1 MKAGAQAALAIVTAV
16 MARAGPAAA
25 NDSDGDGVTLRLGW
39 SGLDSGYDDWREAAL
54 HVEWRWPDIG
64 GAYAVLRTLD
74 RYGLG
79 DRELMVGGSRRIGER
94 WDLSAEAS
102 IGDDAEFVA
111 RQALMLAASHR
122 FDGGWVGN
130 ASLRR
135 TRYVDADVGIAS
147 GGVERYAG
155 RWRAAMTVYA
165 ARQDGYDGTAWS
177 QMLALDRYHGDDDR
191 VGGFVAWGRQLDQV
205 PGAGVESRAV
215 PSFGLSG
222 RQSLGRD
229 WALDW
234 TLVSERQGDLYRRL
248 GASVGLRRRF

>member
-1 MKAGAQAALAIVTAV
+1 MKAGALAIMLAA
-16 MARAGPAAA
+16 MALSAPVAAQDDNA
-25 NDSDGDGVTLRLGW
+25 ATLRLGW

-54 HVEWRWPDIG
+54 HVEWRWPDLG
-64 GAYAVLRTLD
+64 GAYVVLRTLD
-74 RYGLG
+74 RYGLQ
-79 DRELMVGGSRRIGER
+79 DREVMVGGSRRVGEH

-102 IGDDAEFVA
+102 VGDDAEFVA
-111 RQALMLAASHR
+111 RQALLLAASR
-122 FDGGWVGN
+122 RLDGGWVGN

-135 TRYVDADVGIAS
+135 TRYADADVGIAS
-147 GGVERYAG
+147 GGVERYVG
-155 RWRAAMTVYA
+155 KWRAAMTVYA

-177 QMLALDRYHGDDDR
+177 QTIALDRYHGDDDR

-215 PSFGLSG
+215 PSIGLSG
-222 RQSLGRD
+222 RQSLGQA

-234 TLVSERQGDLYRRL
+234 MLVSERQGDLYRRV